1 VRETN
6 AHAEGTAGELG
17 APFARLV
24 EAFNALLATLL
35 EYLRVRYA
43 GAGERGAR
51 SVSRAI
57 SGGMP
62 SRIGYP

>member
-24 EAFNALLATLL
+24 EAFTAFRATLL
-35 EYLRVRYA
+35 AYLRVRYG
-43 GAGERGAR
+43 GARDRGAR

>member
-1 VRETN
+1 MRETN

-17 APFARLV
+17 APFARVV
-24 EAFNALLATLL
+24 EAFNAFRATLL
-35 EYLRVRYA
+35 EYLRLCYA
-43 GAGERGAR
+43 GAGERSAR